1 MNDKRYDDDWI
12 KIDTAAYDW
21 SVKVFR
27 SLKKMLRVSMK
38 LHAEEQ
44 VEQGDIFLF
53 NHFSRFETFI
63 PQYLIHELT
72 GAYSCAIASSEF
84 FEDGSVLAKYLTKV
98 GVIPHNHKRLFPIL
112 AQQIFLGRKVII
124 FPEGGMVKDRQVLDQ
139 NGHYNIF
146 SRITGERRK
155 HHTGA
160 AVLAQGIE
168 AFKATV
174 RNAYSQK
181 NTDQLLQWRDEL
193 QLDSVDQLLM
203 AAIKPTLIV
212 PTNITFYPIRSSD
225 NMLRRG
231 AELFAG
237 GGLTLRQTEE
247 LLIEGNIILKDTD
260 MDLRMG
266 TPVDPY
272 HVWHWWNRY
281 LLEMVASEFKS
292 LDEVFS
298 LHTSPKTWKQRL
310 LSLYFNK
317 NAKATRNEYM
327 EEIYENVTINL
338 SHLASTL
345 IMYAIGEGAEQI
357 NKHHFYTTLYIAI
370 KHLQNNESINLH
382 RSLLIPDQYGNLIEG
397 KNERFEHF
405 IQVAETSGLIA
416 PYKDTFH
423 FLPKLCADHDFD
435 AIRMENLIAV
445 YDNEA
450 EPIKEVL
457 STVIKAYQEA
467 NEDIT
472 YRLAEWYFDDECRA
486 LKWNKIIFDKPQFR
500 DLNDAE
506 TADDN
511 HEPFLLRPEQPNGCG
526 VLLIHGLL
534 ASPAEMI
541 GFGEHVMQLGYT
553 ALGVRL
559 KGHGTSPYD
568 LREHSC
574 EDWYESV
581 TKSMQ
586 ILTTYCDQ
594 VFVCGFSTG
603 GALAMKLA
611 VDYPQN
617 VMGVI
622 AVAVPLKFVDPT
634 LMLVPLLHG
643 TNKLV
648 KWVSSFEGVKHFV
661 ENNPEHPS
669 VNYRNT
675 PIRSLYELRRLIQE
689 MEVILPEVTA
699 PVQLV
704 FADKDPI
711 VAIESGKKI
720 FDKLSSVDKDLKV
733 VSSDRHGILM
743 DNMGETWESITDFI
757 GKICPAS
764 EPVAI
769 TEEPPKGLIKRF
781 FGQSVEENPGE

>member
-1 MNDKRYDDDWI
+1 MNDESYETKWTN
-12 KIDTAAYDW
+12 IDTATYDW

-38 LHAEEQ
+38 LHAEDQ

-72 GAYSCAIASSEF
+72 GAYSCAIASGEF
-84 FEDGSVLAKYLTKV
+84 FEDDSVLAKYLAKV

-112 AQQIFLGRKVII
+112 AQQIFQGRKVII
-124 FPEGGMVKDRQVLDQ
+124 FPEGGMVKDRQVLDKH
-139 NGHYNIF
+139 GHYNIF
-146 SRITGERRK
+146 SRISGERRK

-168 AFKATV
+168 AFKATI

-181 NTDQLLQWRDEL
+181 NTAQLLQWRDQL
-193 QLDSVDQLLM
+193 QLDSVDQLLLT
-203 AAIKPTLIV
+203 AIKPTLIV
-212 PTNITFYPIRSSD
+212 PSNITFYPIRSSD

-231 AELFAG
+231 AELFA

-266 TPVDPY
+266 KPVDPY

-281 LLEMVASEFKS
+281 LLEIVASEFKS

-298 LHTSPKTWKQRL
+298 LHSSPKTWKQRL
-310 LSLYFNK
+310 LSLYFK
-317 NAKATRNEYM
+317 RNAKATRNEYM

-345 IMYAIGEGAEQI
+345 IMYAIGQGLQQI
-357 NKHHFYTTLYIAI
+357 KKDRFYKALYIAI
-370 KHLQNNESINLH
+370 KLLQNDETINLH
-382 RSLLIPDQYGNLIEG
+382 RSLLIPEQYGNLIEG

-405 IQVAETSGLIA
+405 IGVAEASGLIA

-423 FLPKLCADHDFD
+423 FLHKLCEEHDFD
-435 AIRMENLIAV
+435 TIRMENLIAV

-450 EPIKEVL
+450 EPIEAVL
-457 STVIKAYQEA
+457 KAVIKAYKIA
-467 NEDIT
+467 DGDIR
-472 YRLAEWYFDDECRA
+472 YKLAEWYFDDECRA
-486 LKWNKIIFDKPQFR
+486 LKWNKITFDKPQFK
-500 DLNDAE
+500 DINDKE
-506 TADDN
+506 TAVDN
-511 HEPFLLRPEQPNGCG
+511 PEPFLLRPEQPNGCG
-526 VLLIHGLL
+526 ILLIHGLL
-534 ASPAEMI
+534 ATPAEMI
-541 GFGEHVMQLGYT
+541 GFGEHVMELGYT

-568 LREHSC
+568 LREHSW
-574 EDWYESV
+574 EDWYETV
-581 TKSMQ
+581 VKNLQ

-603 GALAMKLA
+603 GALALKLT
-611 VDYPQN
+611 VDYPQYIL
-617 VMGVI
+617 GVI

-648 KWVSSFEGVKHFV
+648 KWMSSYEGVKHFV
-661 ENNPEHPS
+661 ENEPEHPTI
-669 VNYRNT
+669 NYRNT

-689 MEVILPEVTA
+689 MEDKLPEVTV
-699 PVQLV
+699 PVQLI
-704 FADKDPI
+704 FADNDPI
-711 VAIESGKKI
+711 VALDSGQKI
-720 FDKLSSVDKDLKV
+720 YDKLKSSDKELKIV
-733 VSSDRHGILM
+733 KSDRHGILM
-743 DNMGETWESITDFI
+743 DNTGETWETITDFL
-757 GKICPAS
+757 GDFCPDKT
-764 EPVAI
+764 PTI
-769 TEEPPKGLIKRF
+769 RTEERSTGLIERF
-781 FGQSVEENPGE
+781 FTYSTEE